1 MLSNKKKVSSLIFEL
16 HVNIP
21 DLLSR
26 IGEEMV
32 GLMHKL
38 GFSPSVTWPGYF
50 SLFELQM
57 KVGNMGRAQYY
68 ADISYKMVCLAK
80 GLQSKDAQRI
90 LMCRN
95 NAQHNI
101 NSNGNF

>member
-1 MLSNKKKVSSLIFEL
+1 MKCVCNVLFMYEFKSKLYSHLSSN
-16 HVNIP
+16 
-21 DLLSR
+21 
-26 IGEEMV
+26 GEQMV

-57 KVGNMGRAQYY
+57 QVGNTGRAQYY

-80 GLQSKDAQRI
+80 GFQSKDAQRI
-90 LMCRN
+90 LLCRN
-95 NAQHNI
+95 NATHNI
-101 NSNGNF
+101 NTNGAF